1 MLSHSRC
8 QLFTYIISIFT
19 FKVSLQ
25 EGVIPHLQWRELR
38 VREIS
43 WCVLWQ
49 ADNWMSEQEGGAL
62 ALHAAVCCAPCPGH
76 RTGAVCLPSLPWCGF
91 SAGCRSTRLNPTGRR
106 QGLPEALSHNP
117 LIPFICERGR
127 FRHRVEG
134 SCLHHFVDVLLYLS
148 FWLIHWPHFCLPL
161 PLHQG
166 VLEKELS
173 LALDQLCFERQFFL
187 ENALQLFSAPLPTLW
202 NGLPVP
208 L

>member
-106 QGLPEALSHNP
+106 QGLPEALSPQSPNSIY
-117 LIPFICERGR
+117 LWKREVQTQSWG
-127 FRHRVEG
+127 
-134 SCLHHFVDVLLYLS
+134 LLSSSLRWCTAVS
-148 FWLIHWPHFCLPL
+148 
-161 PLHQG
+161 
-166 VLEKELS
+166 ELLTYS
-173 LALDQLCFERQFFL
+173 LAPFL
-187 ENALQLFSAPLPTLW
+187 SSSAPSPRGAGERTQPGLRPALLW
-202 NGLPVP
+202 ATVLGKCTSAI
-208 L
+208 